1 MLSTLSRSRWMSFEL
16 AFHPEALREWHKLDS
31 TVRDPCK
38 KKLAERLIEP
48 RVIAHRLRGSAERYK
63 IKLRSAG
70 YWLVCEVR
78 DQQLLVLVFAVGR
91 RERHAVYRQAD
102 RR

>member
-1 MLSTLSRSRWMSFEL
+1 MLSSLSRSRWMSFEL
-16 AFHPEALREWHKLDS
+16 AFHPEALREWHKLDA
-31 TVRDPCK
+31 TVHDQFK

-48 RVIAHRLRGSAERYK
+48 RVVAHRLRGSAERYK

-70 YWLVCEVR
+70 YRLVYEVR
-78 DQQLLVLVFAVGR
+78 DQQLLVLVLAVGR
-91 RERHAVYRQAD
+91 RDRNAVYRQAD